1 MGRILGLDVGGRR
14 IGVAVSD
21 ELGMVASPVR
31 FVQRG
36 PKAFDELRA
45 LVARYGA
52 VQLVAGLPVGLSG
65 REGPQAAEVRA
76 FADAVAKAVALPLAY
91 WDERLTSTMAERTLI
106 ASGTRRAK
114 RREQIDAVAAA
125 IILQGYLDHQR
136 WSGARGQGSGVRS

>member
-1 MGRILGLDVGGRR
+1 MMGRMLGLDVGGRR

-21 ELGMVASPVR
+21 ALGMIASPVR
-31 FVQRG
+31 FIQRG
-36 PKAFDELRA
+36 PKVIDELRD
-45 LVARYGA
+45 LVARYDA

-76 FADAVAKAVALPLAY
+76 FADAAAKAVALPLAY
-91 WDERLTSTMAERTLI
+91 WDERLTSTMAERSLI

-125 IILQGYLDHQR
+125 IILQGYLDSR
-136 WSGARGQGSGVRS
+136 RRSRESGVGSRE